1 MNDNIKAALEASG
14 LLKILNERASEYG
27 NGPYENT
34 LYQEADI
41 FAKLIVR
48 WCAHVC
54 NTVDNTYFTED
65 ISGKLCA
72 ETIRRHF
79 GVEP

>member
-1 MNDNIKAALEASG
+1 MNEKIKAALEASG
-14 LLKILNERASEYG
+14 LLKILGEHASEFG
-27 NGPYENT
+27 NGTYSNTPYPEV
-34 LYQEADI
+34 DI

-54 NTVDNTYFTED
+54 TTVDNTYFTED

-72 ETIRRHF
+72 ETIKQHF
-79 GVEP
+79 GSEP